1 MSASQVISS
10 SSTQS
15 ELFDFNQPLSPE
27 TVSGHSSDS
36 DSSSGSDDSSSSH
49 SHSHHSPTSTSSH
62 HSQNH
67 HHVAYLSTEQ
77 QQQEQTVTRATPTN
91 HTLPERPLVPTCP
104 ADWEAKKDI
113 IYDLYMNKNFI
124 LNDVV
129 EIMLSTHRFKATAR
143 MYKGQFAKWRWA
155 KYNKSGNTNA
165 TKPTKSR
172 SMRRKGVT
180 SSGSGSYRSN
190 GHVSK
195 PGCQS
200 NFISQPA
207 QMIRLY
213 FQSEP
218 TYLVESTLLAYAS
231 YIARWAD
238 PERET
243 PWKMNGPNLRLQIA
257 SDEINAEDHATVS
270 SNSILQNIA
279 LAIRH
284 LRCNNPQGTA
294 KGGVLLRHAFLQI
307 EEAITSADEGDIQA
321 IWDCCLAVP
330 QLLILHNASS
340 PSTKQPLSSSSQSP
354 HRHQPP
360 HDILPIYTRFLHHL
374 TTLKYAQTGCTSHP
388 LHQISSSLHH
398 LVTTSDFAS
407 LHLFITRAW
416 KLWINTCRQLRGET
430 DHVTIHLKRGYVI
443 LMDPEHAIVKN
454 LVSDFGGLVRREMER
469 WGEGRTTE
477 RILELEGLLGRMY
490 LPLFDAGVVVGPGAG
505 QGGTGIGAGQ
515 RARGM
520 LGGLV
525 ERLEEKYRVRNGNRG
540 DTSMM
545 GVVADAGSVGRGNNM
560 ITSAPRPQHGCHDL
574 APGHLEQPPFPI
586 PMQNWE
592 YLDRYLFFSAHHF
605 LASIADHEGDVST
618 AVALRRKILVMN
630 GGGLPAGTVVSS
642 SDSHQQLPFGTA
654 VGTGMHMGLG
664 IGLGRGLGLGDT
676 GLGMTI
682 GPVASMGPFAAGLRT
697 STTRGKDQFWVQ
709 TSRKVEAYLRDMG
722 KWEEAE
728 EVRGLLRDREMEVE
742 RERERGV
749 MVPPVELELEQGRD
763 FHLVRDMQVMPMT
776 AAAPGLHMGMEMGRG
791 ESGTRSNVPPPP
803 YGMPGAAQGAV
814 ASLGPLLVSLGTR
827 AGGGGHQ
834 SFYAPPPPP
843 PPPGGVHG
851 LNGNHAAFG
860 RRPLP
865 VPIPRSVPVTV
876 RQQQQ
881 QSVRH
886 RGNRGFEV
894 DAENMPVSLSLPPL
908 PLFPTDEQGG
918 VEFDE
923 FTRAGGGSGHD
934 SGSSG
939 SSDFHHDHVLLHG
952 NVSVD
957 VDADQDSNSSS
968 GSGSGR
974 YEDRWGMWHEV
985 MAL

>member
-1 MSASQVISS
+1 
-10 SSTQS
+10 
-15 ELFDFNQPLSPE
+15 
-27 TVSGHSSDS
+27 
-36 DSSSGSDDSSSSH
+36 
-49 SHSHHSPTSTSSH
+49 
-62 HSQNH
+62 
-67 HHVAYLSTEQ
+67 
-77 QQQEQTVTRATPTN
+77 
-91 HTLPERPLVPTCP
+91 
-104 ADWEAKKDI
+104 
-113 IYDLYMNKNFI
+113 
-124 LNDVV
+124 
-129 EIMLSTHRFKATAR
+129 

-243 PWKMNGPNLRLQIA
+243 PWKMNGPRLRLHIA

-284 LRCNNPQGTA
+284 LRCSNPQGTA

-330 QLLILHNASS
+330 QLLILHNASA
-340 PSTKQPLSSSSQSP
+340 PSTKQPRSSSSS
-354 HRHQPP
+354 QPP

-374 TTLKYAQTGCTSHP
+374 TTLKYAQAGCTSHP

-469 WGEGRTTE
+469 WGEGKTTE

-540 DTSMM
+540 GTSVIGM
-545 GVVADAGSVGRGNNM
+545 VADAGSVASGNN
-560 ITSAPRPQHGCHDL
+560 IIASAPRPQHEYHDL
-574 APGHLEQPPFPI
+574 APGHLGQPPFPI

-630 GGGLPAGTVVSS
+630 GGGLSTDAVVSS
-642 SDSHQQLPFGTA
+642 SDNNHHQLPFGTA

-664 IGLGRGLGLGDT
+664 IGLGRGLGLGGT
-676 GLGMTI
+676 GLGMAI
-682 GPVASMGPFAAGLRT
+682 GPAASMGPFAAGLGA
-697 STTRGKDQFWVQ
+697 STATARGRDQFWTQ
-709 TSRKVEAYLRDMG
+709 TSRKMEAYLRDMG

-728 EVRGLLRDREMEVE
+728 EVRELLRDREMEIE

-749 MVPPVELELEQGRD
+749 MVPPVELELEQGRE
-763 FHLVRDMQVMPMT
+763 FHLVRDIQVMPMT
-776 AAAPGLHMGMEMGRG
+776 AAAPGLHMGMGMGRRG
-791 ESGTRSNVPPPP
+791 SGTRSDVPPPPP
-803 YGMPGAAQGAV
+803 YGVPGAAYGAIG
-814 ASLGPLLVSLGTR
+814 SLGPLHVPLGTTTS
-827 AGGGGHQ
+827 GGGRQ
-834 SFYAPPPPP
+834 SFYAPRPA
-843 PPPGGVHG
+843 GVHG
-851 LNGNHAAFG
+851 LNGDHASFG

-876 RQQQQ
+876 QQQQ
-881 QSVRH
+881 GVRH
-886 RGNRGFEV
+886 RGNRGFVV
-894 DAENMPVSLSLPPL
+894 DAENMPLSLSLPL
-908 PLFPTDEQGG
+908 LPTDEQEGL
-918 VEFDE
+918 EFDE
-923 FTRAGGGSGHD
+923 FTSAGGESGHG

-939 SSDFHHDHVLLHG
+939 SSDYHHDHVLLHG
-952 NVSVD
+952 NVNANVD
-957 VDADQDSNSSS
+957 EDSSSSNAS
-968 GSGSGR
+968 GSGSGTSR

>member
-1 MSASQVISS
+1 
-10 SSTQS
+10 
-15 ELFDFNQPLSPE
+15 
-27 TVSGHSSDS
+27 
-36 DSSSGSDDSSSSH
+36 
-49 SHSHHSPTSTSSH
+49 
-62 HSQNH
+62 
-67 HHVAYLSTEQ
+67 
-77 QQQEQTVTRATPTN
+77 
-91 HTLPERPLVPTCP
+91 
-104 ADWEAKKDI
+104 
-113 IYDLYMNKNFI
+113 
-124 LNDVV
+124 
-129 EIMLSTHRFKATAR
+129 

-165 TKPTKSR
+165 TKPSKSR

-180 SSGSGSYRSN
+180 FSGSGSHRGN

-195 PGCQS
+195 RGCQS

-243 PWKMNGPNLRLQIA
+243 PWKMNGPRLRLHIA

-284 LRCNNPQGTA
+284 LRCNNSQGTT

-340 PSTKQPLSSSSQSP
+340 PSTKQPLSSSSSQSP
-354 HRHQPP
+354 YRHQPP

-374 TTLKYAQTGCTSHP
+374 TTLKYAQAGCTSHP
-388 LHQISSSLHH
+388 LHRISSSLHH

-505 QGGTGIGAGQ
+505 TGAGQ

-540 DTSMM
+540 GTSIM
-545 GVVADAGSVGRGNNM
+545 GVVADAGSVGSGNNM
-560 ITSAPRPQHGCHDL
+560 ITSAPKPRHECHDL
-574 APGHLEQPPFPI
+574 APGHLGQPPFPI
-586 PMQNWE
+586 PMQDWE

-605 LASIADHEGDVST
+605 LASIADHEGDDST
-618 AVALRRKILVMN
+618 AVVLRRKILVMN
-630 GGGLPAGTVVSS
+630 GGGLPSGTVVSS
-642 SDSHQQLPFGTA
+642 SDNHQQLPFGTA
-654 VGTGMHMGLG
+654 VGTGMHMGTG
-664 IGLGRGLGLGDT
+664 IGLGRGLGLGGT
-676 GLGMTI
+676 GLGMTM
-682 GPVASMGPFAAGLRT
+682 GPVASMGPFAAGLGT
-697 STTRGKDQFWVQ
+697 STTTTRGRDQFWVQ
-709 TSRKVEAYLRDMG
+709 TSRKMEAYLRDMG

-742 RERERGV
+742 RDREREMGV
-749 MVPPVELELEQGRD
+749 MVPSPVELELGQGRD

-776 AAAPGLHMGMEMGRG
+776 AAAPGLHMGMGMGRG
-791 ESGTRSNVPPPP
+791 ASGTMSDVPPPP
-803 YGMPGAAQGAV
+803 YGMPGVAHGAV
-814 ASLGPLLVSLGTR
+814 GSLGPLHVPLGTR
-827 AGGGGHQ
+827 A
-834 SFYAPPPPP
+834 A
-843 PPPGGVHG
+843 
-851 LNGNHAAFG
+851 
-860 RRPLP
+860 
-865 VPIPRSVPVTV
+865 
-876 RQQQQ
+876 
-881 QSVRH
+881 
-886 RGNRGFEV
+886 
-894 DAENMPVSLSLPPL
+894 
-908 PLFPTDEQGG
+908 
-918 VEFDE
+918 
-923 FTRAGGGSGHD
+923 AGGRY
-934 SGSSG
+934 
-939 SSDFHHDHVLLHG
+939 LLG
-952 NVSVD
+952 KI
-957 VDADQDSNSSS
+957 
-968 GSGSGR
+968 
-974 YEDRWGMWHEV
+974 
-985 MAL
+985 